1 MVELVSVTP
10 LDDSDDDAGYASED
24 WNEECDI
31 GLPRSPTSVEGGANI
46 VI

>member
-31 GLPRSPTSVEGGANI
+31 GAAFLDHRRQWKAVLT
-46 VI
+46 